1 MSDARIVCQT
11 INSSVQFFSCTHPF
25 VAADGIE
32 SIVWVTRNILICPVV
47 NRCLQSVNVTSS
59 ETYGPAIR
67 VELLGQR
74 STDATIRAAN
84 HHYPTCWINH
94 YQPRH
99 LVRSTRSFANK
110 LQRVVVGQAGFEP
123 TTSSSRTKRATNLR
137 HCPLSRSGT
146 SDASAYVT

>member
-1 MSDARIVCQT
+1 MGDTKHFDLPSGEPMLAERQR
-11 INSSVQFFSCTHPF
+11 HEP
-25 VAADGIE
+25 
-32 SIVWVTRNILICPVV
+32 
-47 NRCLQSVNVTSS
+47 

-67 VELLGQR
+67 VELLGQG

-99 LVRSTRSFANK
+99 LVRSRRSFANK